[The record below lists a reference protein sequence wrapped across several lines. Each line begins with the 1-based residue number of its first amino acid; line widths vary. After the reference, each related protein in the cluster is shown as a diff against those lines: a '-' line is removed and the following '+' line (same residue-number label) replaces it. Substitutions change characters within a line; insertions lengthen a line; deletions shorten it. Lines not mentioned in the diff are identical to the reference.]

1 MTSASVSF
9 FANPFLRFLT
19 KEWVK
24 QWNRHRDFWI
34 GVFVV
39 NMSRTEREWHN
50 NLLWELKSFITDRKD
65 SYSNEKSALNLSFN
79 SRSHI
84 LPEREKYLMEMF
96 SYVLIQ
102 IASYSAAK
110 LLLQLM
116 LFSFQMDS
124 ILVSY
129 LQSFVSNILQAYNWS
144 REIPFANRKIIKW
157 FRLEGI
163 FKDLVQLPCQVQ
175 ECLILDEVS
184 QSPVQPDLE
193 CFLFGQPIPVPNQ
206 PCGKK
211 CLSNI
216 KSESSLFQFGTITP
230 CPIHPEC
237 GKNPFTV

>member
-1 MTSASVSF
+1 
-9 FANPFLRFLT
+9 
-19 KEWVK
+19 
-24 QWNRHRDFWI
+24 
-34 GVFVV
+34 
-39 NMSRTEREWHN
+39 MSRTEREWHN

-129 LQSFVSNILQAYNWS
+129 LQSFVSNILQAYN
-144 REIPFANRKIIKW
+144 
-157 FRLEGI
+157 
-163 FKDLVQLPCQVQ
+163 
-175 ECLILDEVS
+175 
-184 QSPVQPDLE
+184 
-193 CFLFGQPIPVPNQ
+193 
-206 PCGKK
+206 
-211 CLSNI
+211 
-216 KSESSLFQFGTITP
+216 
-230 CPIHPEC
+230 
-237 GKNPFTV
+237 